1 MYPPILWT
9 IIIPPDQNHANTQN
23 RQKSTMSDTYPVVNC
38 IPDRALKQKLF
49 SEKFTK
55 TKKLQ
60 KISFFVVFY
69 LIFSILQDS
78 IL

>member
-23 RQKSTMSDTYPVVNC
+23 RQKSTMLDTSQVVNRP
-38 IPDRALKQKLF
+38 PDRALKQKLF

-69 LIFSILQDS
+69 LVLPILVIS
-78 IL
+78 NR